1 MGAWRSHVG
10 SQRGAFIE
18 KSVAQRTKGPC
29 QAGAGLRPWGRS
41 FCVGVKVKAWAY
53 WNRSA
58 PNCDQERAFAC
69 LDAQR

>member
-41 FCVGVKVKAWAY
+41 FCVGGEGKGMGVLEPKCAK
-53 WNRSA
+53 
-58 PNCDQERAFAC
+58 
-69 LDAQR
+69 L